1 MLLLAK
7 YLIIGVVFHHIFILG
22 KTELSWTFIACTYPK
37 FYSPLYLPRD
47 YVLLTCRQICNAGFL
62 IPASQR
68 GQGFGSVLARSY
80 LHYGPRLGYEASV
93 FNLVYVNNIA
103 SVK

>member
-1 MLLLAK
+1 MYVPYDL
-7 YLIIGVVFHHIFILG
+7 FSS
-22 KTELSWTFIACTYPK
+22 LSSEDPK
-37 FYSPLYLPRD
+37 CCLPTS
-47 YVLLTCRQICNAGFL
+47 LQICNAGFL

-68 GQGFGSVLARSY
+68 GRGFGSILARSY